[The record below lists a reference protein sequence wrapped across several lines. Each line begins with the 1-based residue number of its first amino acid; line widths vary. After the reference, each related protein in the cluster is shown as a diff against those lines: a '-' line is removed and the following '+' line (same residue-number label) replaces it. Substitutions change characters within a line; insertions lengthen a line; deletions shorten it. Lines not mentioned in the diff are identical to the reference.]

1 MKIQFVSRERPSPLF
16 RVGLTDEDYKN
27 EFDRLQELAKKKKG
41 NIQCLIIDREN
52 DRLPD
57 LEKNV
62 MACPADVSMALFY
75 ARFRKAYSL
84 ESTNALFLMA
94 KDEQG
99 RYSPV
104 HMNQTMSELPT
115 NKHGFVDMIYC
126 EERAFG

>member
-1 MKIQFVSRERPSPLF
+1 MCLVNDLLPLF

-27 EFDRLQELAKKKKG
+27 EFERLQQLAKKKKA

-57 LEKNV
+57 LTKNV

-84 ESTNALFLMA
+84 QSTNALFLMA

-115 NKHGFVDMIYC
+115 KRTWICRYDLL
-126 EERAFG
+126 